1 MNVAPGRFE
10 RALENLGRRD
20 VLLRIGL
27 GLLAAAAMCL
37 AVRGWEPPF
46 AYREDYAPLRDI
58 DARYA
63 FEVKDVRAT
72 DVARSRARL
81 LAKLVFTN
89 APEPLVQLRA
99 GLRHTLSEIAAH
111 DYSDL
116 DASVWPRF
124 ALPSDKGKKPEGKVD
139 TPAGKDKKPPSKDA
153 KPANKN
159 KKPTAQELNKAAYDE
174 FRKQVSGEK
183 QLALVEAAVA
193 EALAPFEKSGL
204 LEKRPDKEGNQEEIL
219 VHPKDNPQAMEAVPL
234 AGVLIG
240 DATGV
245 YDSLLRDLVKPTLA
259 ERLYVWIRPQLKSTL
274 ELDEDRTRQQSDKAA
289 QSVADQLKTYDV
301 GDVLVQAGQPINGDQ
316 IDLLRREYSAMLAHL
331 SATEI
336 ISRAVAVFAVIVVVF
351 SLCGLYL
358 YRRERLLLSN
368 IKRLV
373 VMLALLVLTVS
384 LARLLSFDPWRAELL
399 PVLLFGQMT
408 AIAYRQE
415 LALLLSGAVAMILVM
430 GLGMGIGEF
439 IMLFGV
445 TAVAVLQVGH
455 IRSRSRLI
463 YIGFF
468 SALVAVLLTV
478 VAAVT
483 TSQPLSWPLF
493 VEAFRNGAWTMA
505 AGFIMT
511 GLLPFIEKLF
521 GVLTDMSLLELGD
534 VAHPLLQELV
544 RRAPSTY
551 NHSITMGSVA
561 EAAADSIGARGLLVR
576 VGAYYHDIGK
586 MLKPGYFIENQGE
599 NEENRLETLVPA
611 MSTLVIIAHIKD
623 GAKLARQHHLPE
635 PIIDFIQQH
644 HGTTLVGYF
653 YERASRQS
661 KDDPHGTNV
670 EESSYRYPGPKP
682 QTKEAAV
689 MMLADAVE
697 SASRTLV
704 DPTPAR
710 IESLV
715 RQISERRL
723 DDGQF
728 DESGLT
734 LRELRTIEK
743 SMVKSVTA
751 IYHGRVK
758 YPDQKDSENGNGKNG
773 NGKHENGKRKGENG
787 KRRIDSPEEEH
798 AKKEGAET
806 DENTS

>member
-1 MNVAPGRFE
+1 MSAGGPKRTRTERVAALGIAPGRLE
-10 RALENLGRRD
+10 RALESLGRRD

-27 GLLAAAAMCL
+27 ALLAALAMCV
-37 AVRGWEPPF
+37 AIRGWDPPF
-46 AYREDYAPLRDI
+46 AYRENFIPLRDI
-58 DARYA
+58 DVRYS
-63 FEVKDVRAT
+63 FEVVDPVAT
-72 DVARSRARL
+72 EVARRRARL
-81 LAKLVFTN
+81 QAKNVFVN
-89 APEPLVQLRA
+89 DPESLVQLRA
-99 GLRHTLSEIAAH
+99 SLRNTLLEIAAH
-111 DYSDL
+111 NYSEL
-116 DASVWPRF
+116 EKPVWKRF
-124 ALPSDKGKKPEGKVD
+124 ALP
-139 TPAGKDKKPPSKDA
+139 PSKDE
-153 KPANKN
+153 KPPDEEQS
-159 KKPTAQELNKAAYDE
+159 KKEFDE
-174 FRKQVSGEK
+174 FRKEVSGEK
-183 QLALVEAAVA
+183 QLALIDAAVA
-193 EALAPFEKSGL
+193 QALAPYEKSGL
-204 LEKRPDKEGNQEEIL
+204 LEKKPDGGGDQENML
-219 VHPKDNPQAMEAVPL
+219 VYLRDNPDDMQTVPL
-234 AGVLIG
+234 SNVLIG
-240 DATGV
+240 DAT
-245 YDSLLRDLVKPTLA
+245 DIRDALERDLGQSKLA
-259 ERLYVWIRPQLKSTL
+259 ERLFVWIKPQLKGTL
-274 ELDEDRTRQQSDKAA
+274 TLKSDLTKQQRDMAA
-289 QSVADQLKTYDV
+289 EAVTEQVKTYDV
-301 GDVLVQAGQPINGDQ
+301 GQILVPTGQPIKPEQ
-316 IDLLRREYSAMLAHL
+316 ITLLRREYSAMLAQI
-331 SATEI
+331 SVATKI
-336 ISRAVAVFAVIVVVF
+336 YRAAAVLAVIVVVF
-351 SLCGLYL
+351 SLCGLYF
-358 YRRERLLLSN
+358 YRRERVLLANLN
-368 IKRLV
+368 RLA
-373 VMLALLVLTVS
+373 VMLALLVLTVA
-384 LARLLSFDPWRAELL
+384 LARLVSFDPWRAELL
-399 PVLLFGQMT
+399 PVLLFGQMI

-415 LALLLSGAVAMILVM
+415 LAVLLSGAVSIILVM

-439 IMLFGV
+439 IVLFGV
-445 TAVAVLQVGH
+445 TAAAILQVGN

-468 SALVAVLLTV
+468 SGMVAVLLTV
-478 VAAVT
+478 VAAVAT
-483 TSQPLSWPLF
+483 NQPLSWALLE
-493 VEAFRNGAWTMA
+493 EALQNGAWTLA

-511 GLLPFIEKLF
+511 GMLPFIERLF

-551 NHSITMGSVA
+551 NHSITVGSIA
-561 EAAADSIGARGLLVR
+561 EAAADAIGARGLLVR

-599 NEENRLETLVPA
+599 DEENRLETLVPA

-653 YERASRQS
+653 FERASRQS
-661 KDDPHGTNV
+661 KDDPHGTSV
-670 EESSYRYPGPKP
+670 DESSYRYPGPKP
-682 QTKEAAV
+682 QTKESAV

-758 YPDQKDSENGNGKNG
+758 YPEQKSADTGYGNGKS
-773 NGKHENGKRKGENG
+773 ENG
-787 KRRIDSPEEEH
+787 KRRIDGPEKTQDTGKESEKTGEDPNINSQ
-798 AKKEGAET
+798 ADKDDVEKKRTEDRG
-806 DENTS
+806 

>member
-1 MNVAPGRFE
+1 F
-10 RALENLGRRD
+10 
-20 VLLRIGL
+20 
-27 GLLAAAAMCL
+27 LAAVAMCV
-37 AVRGWEPPF
+37 AIRGWDPPF
-46 AYREDYAPLRDI
+46 AYRENYTPPRDI

-63 FEVKDVRAT
+63 FEVLDPLAT
-72 DVARSRARL
+72 RMARSRARQQ
-81 LAKLVFTN
+81 AMIVFAN
-89 APEPLVQLRA
+89 DAEPLVQLRA
-99 GLRHTLSEIAAH
+99 SLRNTLLEIAAH
-111 DYSDL
+111 EYSEL
-116 DASVWPRF
+116 DASVWPKF
-124 ALPSDKGKKPEGKVD
+124 ELPPDKG
-139 TPAGKDKKPPSKDA
+139 A
-153 KPANKN
+153 KPADETQ
-159 KKPTAQELNKAAYDE
+159 KKKEFDE

-183 QLALVEAAVA
+183 QSALVEAAVA
-193 EALAPFEKSGL
+193 EALAPYEKSGL
-204 LEKRPDKEGNQEEIL
+204 LEKNPEQEGNQEEIL
-219 VHPKDNPQAMEAVPL
+219 VYPLDDPLATATVPL
-234 AGVLIG
+234 ASVLVG
-240 DATGV
+240 DAT
-245 YDSLLRDLVKPTLA
+245 DIHDALKRDLVKPMLA
-259 ERLYVWIRPQLKSTL
+259 DRLFVWIRPELKSTL
-274 ELDEDRTRQQSDKAA
+274 RVDAERTKQQSDKAA
-289 QSVADQLKTYDV
+289 AAVANQVKTYDV
-301 GDVLVQAGQPINGDQ
+301 GEILVRAGQPIKPEQ
-316 IDLLRREYSAMLAHL
+316 INLLRREYSAMLAQL
-331 SATEI
+331 SIAPKI
-336 ISRAVAVFAVIVVVF
+336 YRAVAVLAVIVVVF

-358 YRRERLLLSN
+358 VRRERLLLAS

-384 LARLLSFDPWRAELL
+384 LARLVSFDPWRAELL

-415 LALLLSGAVAMILVM
+415 LALLLSGAVSLILVM

-445 TAVAVLQVGH
+445 TAAAVLQVGH

-463 YIGFF
+463 SIGFF
-468 SALVAVLLTV
+468 SALVAVLLTI

-483 TSQPLSWPLF
+483 TSQPLSWTLLQ
-493 VEAFRNGAWTMA
+493 EALRNAAWTLA

-511 GLLPFIEKLF
+511 GLLPFIERLF

-561 EAAADSIGARGLLVR
+561 EAAADAIGARGLLVR

-653 YERASRQS
+653 YERARGQS
-661 KDDPHGTNV
+661 KDDPHGGSV

-758 YPDQKDSENGNGKNG
+758 YPDQKGSENGNGKG
-773 NGKHENGKRKGENG
+773 ENGKRKGDNGKHRIDAPEKTRSKEDEDAAIENG
-787 KRRIDSPEEEH
+787 DAGEDKD
-798 AKKEGAET
+798 KKAE
-806 DENTS
+806 DKG